1 MLFAS
6 LLSSLVLLSP
16 ALAVSIN
23 NTLYIITNSER
34 PPLSRPG
41 LSPIGWQ
48 RAQDCIP
55 RFVVLCI
62 SFQHHSDSPTFDL
75 FIPSRIQLFADLN
88 LGLILV
94 CKPNIKTGA
103 CLPANATA
111 APLAASL
118 GFVPDIHCGTGE
130 EADDDCVGDTLR
142 KYAKNST
149 QSILVVWDSNEMD
162 DLLENIDIE
171 LPEGD
176 DDDDDDGEDDEDD
189 LAIHADIVLIKN
201 LKKKVVETS
210 MNCTGIDGQALR
222 SF

>member
-1 MLFAS
+1 MLFTT
-6 LLSSLVLLSP
+6 LLSALALLSP

-34 PPLSRPG
+34 PSLGRPG
-41 LSPIGWQ
+41 LSPVGWL
-48 RAQDCIP
+48 RAQSCIP
-55 RFVVLCI
+55 PI
-62 SFQHHSDSPTFDL
+62 
-75 FIPSRIQLFADLN
+75 FANLN

-118 GFVPDIHCGTGE
+118 GLVPDTHCGTGDN
-130 EADDDCVGDTLR
+130 ANDDCVGDALK

-149 QSILVVWDSNEMD
+149 QSILIVWDANEMD

-171 LPEGD
+171 LPDGD
-176 DDDDDDGEDDEDD
+176 DDDDEDEDD
-189 LAIHADIVLIKN
+189 LAVHADIVLIKN
-201 LKKKVVETS
+201 LKQKVIETS
-210 MNCTGIDGQALR
+210 MNCSIDGQAPG